1 MNASSIEKMTNHI
14 SNSWILGCSILS
26 CGILTCAYLN
36 AISNIPMLHT
46 KRKKRLEL
54 QNPMTMG
61 LVCEKIKEEHKLI
74 SYYWN
79 IYKVVFITGMTGL
92 TVITLRAMHNKNN

>member
-14 SNSWILGCSILS
+14 SNSWILSCSILS

-36 AISNIPMLHT
+36 GISNIAKNRLN
-46 KRKKRLEL
+46 RLEL
-54 QNPMTMG
+54 EYPME
-61 LVCEKIKEEHKLI
+61 LVCEKMKKEDKLI

-79 IYKVVFITGMTGL
+79 IYKVVFITSITGL
-92 TVITLRAMHNKNN
+92 SIIALRTK

>member
-14 SNSWILGCSILS
+14 SNSWILSCSILG

-36 AISNIPMLHT
+36 GINNIPM
-46 KRKKRLEL
+46 KRKNRLEL
-54 QNPMTMG
+54 EYPME
-61 LVCEKIKEEHKLI
+61 LVCEKIKKEDKLI

-92 TVITLRAMHNKNN
+92 SVITLREINKK

>member
-1 MNASSIEKMTNHI
+1 MNAFSIEKMTNHI
-14 SNSWILGCSILS
+14 SNSWILSCSILS

-36 AISNIPMLHT
+36 GISNIPIMHM
-46 KRKKRLEL
+46 KRKYRLEL
-54 QNPMTMG
+54 ENPME
-61 LVCEKIKEEHKLI
+61 LVCDKIKKEDKLI

-92 TVITLRAMHNKNN
+92 TVITLRAINNKY

>member
-1 MNASSIEKMTNHI
+1 MNFSSIAKMTNHI
-14 SNSWILGCSILS
+14 SNGWIIGCSIFS

-36 AISNIPMLHT
+36 SISNIPIMYI
-46 KRKKRLEL
+46 KRKNRLEL
-54 QNPMTMG
+54 EYPLE
-61 LVCEKIKEEHKLI
+61 LVCEKIKKENKII

-92 TVITLRAMHNKNN
+92 TVIYLYR

>member
-1 MNASSIEKMTNHI
+1 MNTSSLEKLTNHI
-14 SNSWILGCSILS
+14 SNSWILSCSILS

-36 AISNIPMLHT
+36 GIGNIPMMHM
-46 KRKKRLEL
+46 KRKNRLEL
-54 QNPMTMG
+54 EYPME
-61 LVCEKIKEEHKLI
+61 LVCEKIKEEDKLI

-92 TVITLRAMHNKNN
+92 TVITLRTFVKKN

>member
-1 MNASSIEKMTNHI
+1 MNASSIEQMTNHI

-36 AISNIPMLHT
+36 GISNIPMMHM
-46 KRKKRLEL
+46 KRKNRLEL
-54 QNPMTMG
+54 QNPMG
-61 LVCEKIKEEHKLI
+61 LVCEKIKEENKLI

-92 TVITLRAMHNKNN
+92 TVVTLRGINKKY

>member
-1 MNASSIEKMTNHI
+1 MNISSFEKMTNHI
-14 SNSWILGCSILS
+14 SNSWILSCSILG

-36 AISNIPMLHT
+36 GINNIPM
-46 KRKKRLEL
+46 KRKNRLEL
-54 QNPMTMG
+54 EYPME
-61 LVCEKIKEEHKLI
+61 LVCEKIKKEDKLI

-92 TVITLRAMHNKNN
+92 SVITLREINKK

>member
-1 MNASSIEKMTNHI
+1 MNASSIEKMCNHI
-14 SNSWILGCSILS
+14 SNGWILGCSVLS

-36 AISNIPMLHT
+36 GISNIPMIHM
-46 KRKKRLEL
+46 KRKNRLEL
-54 QNPMTMG
+54 EYPME
-61 LVCEKIKEEHKLI
+61 LVCEKIKNEDKLI

-92 TVITLRAMHNKNN
+92 TVITLRAINKKY

>member
-1 MNASSIEKMTNHI
+1 MNISSIEKMTNHI
-14 SNSWILGCSILS
+14 CNGWIIGCSILS

-36 AISNIPMLHT
+36 GISNIPIMHI
-46 KRKKRLEL
+46 KRKNRLEL
-54 QNPMTMG
+54 EYPME
-61 LVCEKIKEEHKLI
+61 LVCEKIKKKDILI

-92 TVITLRAMHNKNN
+92 TVVYLRTTVKK